1 MRTAFPVQ
9 EPPVRSALT
18 VAANCVNRTRRHAAS
33 VTAYSVLHACPSIQ
47 CSTPKL
53 HQQTTGNAE
62 SEKGL
67 NGMGEGNY
75 LIALASRLRE
85 TVRRVR
91 EETPQSSPRRTQLM
105 WTTTS
110 GVIALILT
118 YRSHSMAALVG
129 CGCGMARRST
139 ALGYAP
145 SIKHYPFAKGVSCPA

>member
-110 GVIALILT
+110 GVMQKPRYTCLSA
-118 YRSHSMAALVG
+118 
-129 CGCGMARRST
+129 
-139 ALGYAP
+139 
-145 SIKHYPFAKGVSCPA
+145 

>member
-9 EPPVRSALT
+9 ELPVRSALT
-18 VAANCVNRTRRHAAS
+18 VAANCVNRTRKHAAS
-33 VTAYSVLHACPSIQ
+33 VTAYSVLRAYLSIQ

-53 HQQTTGNAE
+53 HQQTTGNVGN
-62 SEKGL
+62 EKGL

-110 GVIALILT
+110 GVIALILA

-129 CGCGMARRST
+129 AAVAWLVVAPLLVMRRR
-139 ALGYAP
+139 
-145 SIKHYPFAKGVSCPA
+145 